1 MSTPYGPPGS
11 PEPTHR
17 GQQPPG
23 PGYTGTPSGGFP
35 AQDPNWGYQQGYPP
49 QSYPQPGYGQPGY
62 GQPPPGY
69 GQQGYPPPGGSQPYG
84 HPPPGYGQQGYPPPG
99 YGQPPG
105 YEPWQQPP
113 GQPGYQDYG
122 TPGGQQPPGGYEP
135 AGGTPQ
141 DKPAL
146 PWMLIG
152 LSGVT
157 LALIIFLGFVTPG
170 FFTTTVFDQNAVQD
184 GVRRILSD
192 EYGQSP
198 QQVSCPADQEVQTG
212 ARFTCQA
219 TIDGEQRDVNITVRT
234 DAGEYEVARPG

>member
-11 PEPTHR
+11 PEPTQR
-17 GQQPPG
+17 GQQQPG
-23 PGYTGTPSGGFP
+23 QGYPGTPSGGVP
-35 AQDPNWGYQQGYPP
+35 VQDPSRGYQQGYPQP
-49 QSYPQPGYGQPGY
+49 GHGQPGYPSPGY

-69 GQQGYPPPGGSQPYG
+69 GQQGYPQ
-84 HPPPGYGQQGYPPPG
+84 PG

-105 YEPWQQPP
+105 YEQWPQPH

-122 TPGGQQPPGGYEP
+122 TAGGQQPHPGGYEP
-135 AGGTPQ
+135 ASGGPQ
-141 DKPAL
+141 DKATL

-152 LSGVT
+152 VGGIV

-184 GVRRILSD
+184 GVRRILSN
-192 EYGQSP
+192 EYGQNP

-212 ARFTCQA
+212 SRFTCQA
-219 TIDGEQRDVNITVRT
+219 TIDGEQHDVIITVRT
-234 DAGEYEVARPG
+234 DAGEYEVARPS